1 MPGRSASDRSGTFDL
16 VSCRDLLHKLE
27 RELKLIRLCTGR
39 EELADF
45 GFNFAV
51 TAWHL
56 TDWVWADMKDAY
68 SLKAT
73 LAKEAGVRPPEF
85 ALKDF
90 QDMMRRKS
98 EDLNYCRLIATASKH
113 VSVEHLPGDPDA
125 FTATGSAVRSSV
137 LLGGAPLVTSPLAV
151 GGGGKY
157 VLKIIVDGKRIRAV
171 EVFERVLEYWTQ
183 FIYGHQIGD
192 RGYGRLHPTATM
204 PDQ

>member
-1 MPGRSASDRSGTFDL
+1 MPLRSTTDRSATFDL

-27 RELKLIRLCTGR
+27 RELDWIRRSNGR
-39 EELADF
+39 EQLADL

-56 TDWVWADMKDAY
+56 TDWVWADLKGAHE
-68 SLKAT
+68 LKAA
-73 LAKEAGVRPPEF
+73 LAAEAGVRAPE
-85 ALKDF
+85 LSLNEF
-90 QDMMRRKS
+90 QDLMRGRS
-98 EDLNYCRLIATASKH
+98 DDLNYCRLIATASKH
-113 VSVEHLPGDPDA
+113 VGTDHLPGDPGSL
-125 FTATGSAVRSSV
+125 TATGSAAPSTV
-137 LLGGAPLVTSPLAV
+137 LLGGGPLATSPLAV